1 MSSRL
6 AKFLPQGS
14 LGRRLSLLVGSAA
27 LGQLLKLAL
36 APLLTRLYDP
46 RDFGV
51 LAAYISILTLI
62 GVVSTFCYE
71 MAIPLAKKDTE
82 AVNVTFVALGLL
94 VVTSTLV
101 SFAIAWVGP
110 LIVAPLKTPGLVQ
123 YLWMLPIGV
132 SAGGLFTLGNAWA
145 IRRERYVPL
154 ARGRFLQNAGQAI
167 GQLVLAPLG
176 CTGLL
181 LGDLLGRILSG
192 VLLFSEGLGHEGQLL
207 TQTRLD
213 RMRDA
218 ALRFRRFP
226 FPTTGSLLLNAV
238 GVQVPTL
245 MLAAFYGPGA
255 LGLYAL
261 CQRVIGLPLSLV
273 GDATAQVYLGE
284 FARSVRTDLGAVRG
298 LFLKTTV
305 QLLCVSAVPF
315 AVLGLT
321 GPWLFGLVFGPAWRE
336 AGTFLQL
343 MTPMLFAQFATN
355 PLAGTLGLLERHDLL
370 FLREVLRLAMM
381 GGAIWASHQ
390 AALDAQ
396 GAIALLSTAGF
407 LSYLA
412 YGLIGWIAIADS
424 RETRPAVLPALRR
437 EPS

>member
-1 MSSRL
+1 
-6 AKFLPQGS
+6 
-14 LGRRLSLLVGSAA
+14 V
-27 LGQLLKLAL
+27 
-36 APLLTRLYDP
+36 
-46 RDFGV
+46 
-51 LAAYISILTLI
+51 
-62 GVVSTFCYE
+62 
-71 MAIPLAKKDTE
+71 
-82 AVNVTFVALGLL
+82 
-94 VVTSTLV
+94 
-101 SFAIAWVGP
+101 
-110 LIVAPLKTPGLVQ
+110 
-123 YLWMLPIGV
+123 
-132 SAGGLFTLGNAWA
+132 
-145 IRRERYVPL
+145 
-154 ARGRFLQNAGQAI
+154 
-167 GQLVLAPLG
+167 
-176 CTGLL
+176 
-181 LGDLLGRILSG
+181 
-192 VLLFSEGLGHEGQLL
+192 
-207 TQTRLD
+207 
-213 RMRDA
+213 

-245 MLAAFYGPGA
+245 MLAAFYGAGS

-273 GDATAQVYLGE
+273 GDAMAQVYLGE

-298 LFLKTTV
+298 LFLKTTA

-321 GPWLFGLVFGPAWRE
+321 GPWLFGCVFGPGWRE

-355 PLAGTLGLLERHDLL
+355 PLGGTLGLLERHDLL
-370 FLREVLRLAMM
+370 FLREVLRLALM

-390 AALDAQ
+390 ALLDAK

-424 RETRPAVLPALRR
+424 RAARPARLPALRR